1 MNKNLNSDFLKKIN
15 NNKKITNFNKLHLA
29 KEMQNNN
36 IKKGI

>member
-15 NNKKITNFNKLHLA
+15 GQKITNFNKLHLA